1 MVSIIIEYKIL
12 WEEDKSLFWLEEIM
26 LDLVKQLKS
35 ELVKNGFHFDRQE
48 LDKKHF
54 RSRIDS
60 KKRHR
65 DGKTLEGKQNG
76 Q

>member
-35 ELVKNGFHFDRQE
+35 ELVKNGFH
-48 LDKKHF
+48 LTG
-54 RSRIDS
+54 
-60 KKRHR
+60 R
-65 DGKTLEGKQNG
+65 D
-76 Q
+76 

>member
-35 ELVKNGFHFDRQE
+35 ELVKNGFHFDR
-48 LDKKHF
+48 
-54 RSRIDS
+54 
-60 KKRHR
+60 
-65 DGKTLEGKQNG
+65 
-76 Q
+76 